1 MEIFPEVD
9 FLCNDLKIKN
19 AKNIYIFY
27 FTSIFYQSKWKK
39 IVLKI
44 HVLRNLVLQHTFFT
58 IPIHSIVQSTPIHS
72 CESAPRYP
80 RKITLRDNTKNG
92 CIGD

>member
-1 MEIFPEVD
+1 MFPEVD

-19 AKNIYIFY
+19 AKNIYIYFILQVY
-27 FTSIFYQSKWKK
+27 FTNENDKNV
-39 IVLKI
+39 VLKI

-80 RKITLRDNTKNG
+80 RKITLSDNTKNG

>member
-1 MEIFPEVD
+1 MQR
-9 FLCNDLKIKN
+9 
-19 AKNIYIFY
+19 IYIYFILQVY
-27 FTSIFYQSKWKK
+27 FTNENEKNV
-39 IVLKI
+39 VLKI

-80 RKITLRDNTKNG
+80 RKITLHDNTKNG

>member
-1 MEIFPEVD
+1 MQRFKNKKCKEYIY
-9 FLCNDLKIKN
+9 FLFYKYILPIKIK
-19 AKNIYIFY
+19 
-27 FTSIFYQSKWKK
+27 KK